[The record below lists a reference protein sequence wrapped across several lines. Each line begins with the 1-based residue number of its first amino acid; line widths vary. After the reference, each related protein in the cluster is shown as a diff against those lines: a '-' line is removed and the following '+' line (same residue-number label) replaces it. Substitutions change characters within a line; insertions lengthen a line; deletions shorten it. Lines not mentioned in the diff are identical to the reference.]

1 MTYQLDITH
10 YRSSTNDARLWMYS
24 KIFLSLL
31 FLSTLAV
38 AFYFTFPALSL
49 LNVALGLVFLAG
61 LIKIGS
67 KRLRVPFVQIADGT
81 LNYFDPAKGEM
92 ISVCAK
98 EITHISTRFCELQV
112 HTHDTIHSLNLGLI
126 RNEQTRW
133 EIKEMIREMARSSSF
148 QLAVGG

>member
-10 YRSSTNDARLWMYS
+10 YRSSNNDARLWKYS
-24 KIFLSLL
+24 KIFLSFL
-31 FLSTLAV
+31 FLSTLTV

-61 LIKIGS
+61 LIKISS

-92 ISVCAK
+92 ISVSAK
-98 EITHISTRFCELQV
+98 DITNISTRFCELHV

-126 RNEQTRW
+126 RNEKTRW
-133 EIKEMIREMARSSSF
+133 EIKEMIREMARIN
-148 QLAVGG
+148 GGMMAEG